1 MPSETSATTVSS
13 DVKRRNSVSVYL
25 IIVSRR
31 CRKYVAAPALA
42 LGVFLSALL
51 NYLLLHIVYQNI
63 ISLLEENAGAD
74 TCANSEHPARHPEKA

>member
-51 NYLLLHIVYQNI
+51 NYLLLHIVYHCI
-63 ISLLEENAGAD
+63 ISLLEADAGAD
-74 TCANSEHPARHPEKA
+74 TE